1 MLIEYRKATVQ
12 DLQTVKEI
20 ARRVI
25 LNNYKS
31 FLGDMAVNQV
41 ESGMADKEVED
52 GLDTCTVMFSNEEMI
67 GFAITKEDLLHLV
80 MIDTLYQ
87 NKGFGSKLLSQIEN
101 DLFRKYNLIRLQ
113 SFKENNNRVAFYQ
126 KNGWTTT
133 DEVYV
138 QDMGVTMLSFEK
150 TKSVQEKIL
159 S

>member
-1 MLIEYRKATVQ
+1 
-12 DLQTVKEI
+12 
-20 ARRVI
+20 
-25 LNNYKS
+25 
-31 FLGDMAVNQV
+31 
-41 ESGMADKEVED
+41 MADKEVED

-150 TKSVQEKIL
+150 TKSV
-159 S
+159 